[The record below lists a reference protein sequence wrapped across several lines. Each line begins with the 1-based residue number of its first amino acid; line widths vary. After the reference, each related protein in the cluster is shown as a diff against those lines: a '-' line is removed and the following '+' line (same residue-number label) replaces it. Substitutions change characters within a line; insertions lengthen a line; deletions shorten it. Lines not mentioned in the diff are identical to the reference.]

1 MSEAMNI
8 IIAGSRN
15 FDDYRLLKNTVS
27 DYIEENQVNNTQ
39 QIRVIS
45 GGAKGADRLG
55 ECYAF
60 DNGYSVIRFQA
71 LWGVYRK
78 SAGPRRNNEMAKFA
92 SESGSGT
99 LIAFWDGESRGTK
112 NMIDTARRYGLHV
125 IVVEYE
131 KDSEELNEQKQ

>member
-8 IIAGSRN
+8 IIAGSRD
-15 FDDYRLLKNTVS
+15 FDDYRLLKKTVS

-71 LWGVYRK
+71 LGQTV
-78 SAGPRRNNEMAKFA
+78 SAV
-92 SESGSGT
+92 
-99 LIAFWDGESRGTK
+99 LITK
-112 NMIDTARRYGLHV
+112 TYDNGNVKQYINCLGGL
-125 IVVEYE
+125 
-131 KDSEELNEQKQ
+131 

>member
-15 FDDYRLLKNTVS
+15 FDDYRLLKKTVS

-71 LWGVYRK
+71 LWGV
-78 SAGPRRNNEMAKFA
+78 M
-92 SESGSGT
+92 ES
-99 LIAFWDGESRGTK
+99 LLALDVIMKWQ
-112 NMIDTARRYGLHV
+112 NLHQNQALV
-125 IVVEYE
+125 R
-131 KDSEELNEQKQ
+131 

>member
-1 MSEAMNI
+1 MI
-8 IIAGSRN
+8 IVCLRKLCQIISKRIK
-15 FDDYRLLKNTVS
+15 LITLSK
-27 DYIEENQVNNTQ
+27 
-39 QIRVIS
+39 IRVIS

-71 LWGVYRK
+71 LWGVYGK

-131 KDSEELNEQKQ
+131 KDSEELNEQKR

>member
-8 IIAGSRN
+8 IIAGSRD
-15 FDDYRLLKNTVS
+15 FDDYRLLKKTVS

-71 LWGVYRK
+71 LWGVYGK
-78 SAGPRRNNEMAKFA
+78 SAGHRRNNEMAKFA
-92 SESGSGT
+92 S
-99 LIAFWDGESRGTK
+99 
-112 NMIDTARRYGLHV
+112 
-125 IVVEYE
+125 
-131 KDSEELNEQKQ
+131 

>member
-8 IIAGSRN
+8 IIAGSRD
-15 FDDYRLLKNTVS
+15 FDDYRLLKKTVS

-71 LWGVYRK
+71 LWGVY
-78 SAGPRRNNEMAKFA
+78 GKFM
-92 SESGSGT
+92 ES
-99 LIAFWDGESRGTK
+99 LLALDVIMKWQ
-112 NMIDTARRYGLHV
+112 NLHQNQALV
-125 IVVEYE
+125 R
-131 KDSEELNEQKQ
+131 

>member
-1 MSEAMNI
+1 M
-8 IIAGSRN
+8 
-15 FDDYRLLKNTVS
+15 S

-71 LWGVYRK
+71 LWGVYGK

-131 KDSEELNEQKQ
+131 KDSEELNEQKR

>member
-8 IIAGSRN
+8 IIAGSRD
-15 FDDYRLLKNTVS
+15 FDDYRLLKKTVS

-71 LWGVYRK
+71 LWGVY
-78 SAGPRRNNEMAKFA
+78 GKFA

>member
-8 IIAGSRN
+8 IIAGSRD
-15 FDDYRLLKNTVS
+15 FDDYRLLKKTVS

-71 LWGVYRK
+71 LWGV
-78 SAGPRRNNEMAKFA
+78 M
-92 SESGSGT
+92 ES
-99 LIAFWDGESRGTK
+99 LLALDVIMKWQ
-112 NMIDTARRYGLHV
+112 NLHQNQALV
-125 IVVEYE
+125 R
-131 KDSEELNEQKQ
+131 

>member
-8 IIAGSRN
+8 IIAGSRD
-15 FDDYRLLKNTVS
+15 FDDYRLLKKTVS

-60 DNGYSVIRFQA
+60 DNGYSVSDEST
-71 LWGVYRK
+71 YRK
-78 SAGPRRNNEMAKFA
+78 YHGRIGQTVSAVLVTK
-92 SESGSGT
+92 T
-99 LIAFWDGESRGTK
+99 YDDGEVRQYINRLG
-112 NMIDTARRYGLHV
+112 GL
-125 IVVEYE
+125 
-131 KDSEELNEQKQ
+131 

>member
-8 IIAGSRN
+8 IIAGSRD
-15 FDDYRLLKNTVS
+15 FDDYRLLKKTVS

-60 DNGYSVIRFQA
+60 DNGYSVIRLYGEFMESLLALDVIMKWQNLHQNQA
-71 LWGVYRK
+71 LVR
-78 SAGPRRNNEMAKFA
+78 
-92 SESGSGT
+92 
-99 LIAFWDGESRGTK
+99 
-112 NMIDTARRYGLHV
+112 
-125 IVVEYE
+125 
-131 KDSEELNEQKQ
+131 

>member
-8 IIAGSRN
+8 IIAGSRD
-15 FDDYRLLKNTVS
+15 FDNYRLLKKTVS

-71 LWGVYRK
+71 LWGVYGK
-78 SAGPRRNNEMAKFA
+78 SAGPRRNNEYFNIGKNKLRELVKEPGCTFVMYSGNRCLIKRQKFEKYLD
-92 SESGSGT
+92 S
-99 LIAFWDGESRGTK
+99 
-112 NMIDTARRYGLHV
+112 
-125 IVVEYE
+125 IVY
-131 KDSEELNEQKQ
+131 L

>member
-8 IIAGSRN
+8 IIAGSRD
-15 FDDYRLLKNTVS
+15 FDDYRLLKKTVS

-39 QIRVIS
+39 QIRIIS

-60 DNGYSVIRFQA
+60 DNGCSVIRFQA
-71 LWGVYRK
+71 LWGVYGK

-131 KDSEELNEQKQ
+131 KDSEELNEQKR